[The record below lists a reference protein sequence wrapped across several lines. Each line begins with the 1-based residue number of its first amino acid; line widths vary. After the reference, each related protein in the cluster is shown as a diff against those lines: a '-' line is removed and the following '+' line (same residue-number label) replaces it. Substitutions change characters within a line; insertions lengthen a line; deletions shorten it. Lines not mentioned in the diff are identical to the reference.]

1 MTWLERNFNYDT
13 KEFTIDIFNKK
24 KLISITEQREFDVVE
39 EQIILK
45 NIFENNGLIPTLY
58 LIEQKNKE
66 FIVLKNKNILT
77 VLNKF
82 VNNEI
87 SLTWMKGLNEK
98 ENPLYNDLKSSDKRR
113 FFIFSFR
120 IKLFYEVKDL
130 TELVSLSTLI

>member
-13 KEFTIDIFNKK
+13 KEFNLDVFNKLN
-24 KLISITEQREFDVVE
+24 LITITEQREFDVVE

-98 ENPLYNDLKSSDKRR
+98 ENPLYNDLKSSDKRI
-113 FFIFSFR
+113 FSNFSFR
-120 IKLFYEVKDL
+120 VKLFYDVKDL